1 MPSGGDGGYL
11 ALPLFTGD
19 IGGRREGMGYGDVKY
34 LAAWRMA
41 WLGLPQLAYGALAA
55 LLFFFAGKQA
65 LKNPLPFGPFLA
77 AAGLCAGGRRWL
89 VFHFN
94 LRLKIVLQ
102 ADFANQIQLGFQPVN
117 MAFFIG
123 QDLNHHIAADVVM
136 DAVGIGNGFTQIF
149 APSSSSRKSDC
160 SISSTSSPMPS
171 LPRSCRLGMPSR
183 KEYARYIYRR
193 ASFHRWIHGTQHR

>member
-1 MPSGGDGGYL
+1 MAMSNISPPLAHGMAGNAAAAGTGSSLAGAGYWFS
-11 ALPLFTGD
+11 P
-19 IGGRREGMGYGDVKY
+19 GGRK
-34 LAAWRMA
+34 
-41 WLGLPQLAYGALAA
+41 
-55 LLFFFAGKQA
+55 
-65 LKNPLPFGPFLA
+65 LKNPLPLGHFWRQRVSG
-77 AAGLCAGGRRWL
+77 AGGRRWL

-94 LRLKIVLQ
+94 LRLKVILQ

-117 MAFFIG
+117 MAFFIR

-149 APSSSSRKSDC
+149 GAFQFQPKSDC

-183 KEYARYIYRR
+183 KKYARYIYRR
-193 ASFHRWIHGTQHR
+193 ASFHRWIRGTQHR